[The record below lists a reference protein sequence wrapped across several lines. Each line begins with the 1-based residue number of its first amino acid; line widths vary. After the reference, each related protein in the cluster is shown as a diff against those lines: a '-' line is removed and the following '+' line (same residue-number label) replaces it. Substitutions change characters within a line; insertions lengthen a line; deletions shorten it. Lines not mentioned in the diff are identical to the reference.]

1 MHIAQNAL
9 NRYGYRLTAQ
19 EIVLLACPA
28 LPRWPAGTT
37 EPARTAAE
45 RAKAARQAPR
55 VTGDERAILNEGRMV
70 YRLLFNKMLIL
81 WSCFV
86 AY

>member
-28 LPRWPAGTT
+28 LPRWPTGTT

-55 VTGDERAILNEGRMV
+55 VTGDSG
-70 YRLLFNKMLIL
+70 MLIL
-81 WSCFV
+81 KKTTGRSGDLLRHNL
-86 AY
+86 